1 MIKHIKDEVFG
12 IMEFITSIFKDL
24 CSFRN
29 KLTVFM
35 CVLTLICVYL
45 FRHDTAVVITA
56 LGVLDSYLIYY
67 LHNRKLKDTTSQK
80 KTPKK

>member
-1 MIKHIKDEVFG
+1 MIKHIKKDFFSVLDFLA
-12 IMEFITSIFKDL
+12 SIFRDL

-35 CVLTLICVYL
+35 CVLTMVCIYV
-45 FRHDTAVVITA
+45 FRDDSKVVMTA

-67 LHNRKLKDTTSQK
+67 LYNRKKHD
-80 KTPKK
+80 PK